1 MFATLNKTPLAKSR
15 ETTFGWFFY
24 LDPCKKEVM
33 KLTQVI
39 LFTAI
44 AFSQLVSAQVFDVP
58 YKDDPPTRT
67 LLIPTQKAKAVVLL
81 FPGGGGVLRLQEDGS
96 STNFHTFVRSKNLWA
111 QYGIDAVLV
120 DTPYDLGSGM
130 RNSRSIR
137 DHQQRIL
144 NVVRYYKEK
153 LNLPVWI
160 FGHSMGTVS
169 VTEFANGGKDQAA
182 LISGV
187 IVAGT
192 YRSASIDSDVTMP
205 VQAIHHVDDGCAST
219 PFSTSE
225 RIIKNRP
232 SQSPSQFIVMEGGV
246 SEGDACGSKAYHGF
260 NEKEAEFV
268 KAAAQFILQN

>member
-1 MFATLNKTPLAKSR
+1 
-15 ETTFGWFFY
+15 
-24 LDPCKKEVM
+24 M
-33 KLTQVI
+33 KINLVI
-39 LFTAI
+39 LML
-44 AFSQLVSAQVFDVP
+44 LVCFPFLARAQVFDVP

-67 LLIPTQKAKAVVLL
+67 LLVATPNAKAVVLL
-81 FPGGGGVLRLQEDGS
+81 FPGGGGMLRLQDDGS

-111 QYGIDAVLV
+111 QYGIDAILV
-120 DTPYDLGSGM
+120 DTPYDLGGGM

-137 DHQQRIL
+137 NHQQRIL

-153 LNLPVWI
+153 LNLPIWI

-192 YRSASIDSDVTMP
+192 YRSASIDSDVIMP

-225 RIIKNRP
+225 GIIKNRP
-232 SQSPSQFIVMEGGV
+232 SKSPSQFVPMEGGV
-246 SEGDACGSKAYHGF
+246 SEGDVCGSKAYHGF
-260 NEKEAEFV
+260 NEKEPEFI
-268 KAAAQFILQN
+268 KAAAQFILKN

>member
-1 MFATLNKTPLAKSR
+1 
-15 ETTFGWFFY
+15 
-24 LDPCKKEVM
+24 M
-33 KLTQVI
+33 KINLVI
-39 LFTAI
+39 LML
-44 AFSQLVSAQVFDVP
+44 LVCFPFLVRAQVFDVP

-67 LLIPTQKAKAVVLL
+67 LLVATPNAKALVLL
-81 FPGGGGVLRLQEDGS
+81 FPGGGGMLRLQDDGS

-111 QYGIDAVLV
+111 QYGIDAILV

-137 DHQQRIL
+137 NHQQRIL

-153 LNLPVWI
+153 LNLPMWI

-192 YRSASIDSDVTMP
+192 YRSASIDSDVIMP

-225 RIIKNRP
+225 GIIKNRP
-232 SQSPSQFIVMEGGV
+232 SKSPSQFVPMEGGV
-246 SEGDACGSKAYHGF
+246 SEGDVCGSKAYHGF
-260 NEKEAEFV
+260 NEKEPEFI
-268 KAAAQFILQN
+268 KAAAQFILKN